1 MNCLNNDK
9 NMAVLI
15 NKETKIIVQ
24 GITGNMGK
32 THTGH
37 MLKYGTKIVAGVT
50 PGKGGQ
56 EVHGVK
62 VYDTV
67 QEAKN
72 KTGATVSCIFV
83 PAYFVLD
90 AVYEAFDAK
99 MDLVVIITEGIPPHD
114 EVKIIRRANELKIKV
129 IGPNCPGIITPGECL
144 IGIHPGIIYKPGKVG
159 MISRSG
165 TLTYEVA
172 LALSNA
178 GIGQSTCIGIGGDPV
193 IGLGFKECLKLLND
207 DPKTEAI
214 VLMGEIG
221 GTAEEAAAELIKKE
235 IKKPVVAY
243 IAGRTAPPGKRM
255 GHAGAIISGG
265 KGTADSKVKAFK
277 DANVEVADVPSQ
289 VVDLVKKVLKAPV
302 RV

>member
-1 MNCLNNDK
+1 
-9 NMAVLI
+9 MAVLV

-50 PGKGGQ
+50 PGKSGQ
-56 EVHGVK
+56 EIHGVK

-67 QEAKN
+67 LEAKE

-83 PAYFVLD
+83 PAYSVLD
-90 AVYEAFDAK
+90 AAYEAFDAG
-99 MDLVVIITEGIPPHD
+99 MELVIIITEGIPPHD
-114 EVKIIRRANELKIKV
+114 EVKIIRKAEELKIKV

-144 IGIHPGIIYKPGKVG
+144 IGIHPGIIYKQGKVG

-165 TLTYEVA
+165 TLTYEIA
-172 LALSNA
+172 LALTNA
-178 GIGQSTCIGIGGDPV
+178 NIGQSTCIGIGGDPV
-193 IGLGFKECLKLLND
+193 IGLGFIECLKLFND
-207 DPKTEAI
+207 DKDTETI
-214 VLMGEIG
+214 ILIGEIG
-221 GTAEEAAAELIKKE
+221 GTAEEEAAEFIKKE
-235 IKKPVVAY
+235 IKKPVVEY

-277 DANVEVADVPSQ
+277 DAKVEVADIPSQ
-289 VVDLVKKVLKAPV
+289 VVELIKKVIKEPV
-302 RV
+302 KV

>member
-1 MNCLNNDK
+1 
-9 NMAVLI
+9 MAVLI

-32 THTGH
+32 THTAL

-50 PGKGGQ
+50 PGKCGQ
-56 EVHGVK
+56 EISGVK

-67 QEAKN
+67 SRAKE

-83 PAYFVLD
+83 PPYGVLD
-90 AVYEAFDAK
+90 AAYEAYDAG
-99 MDLVVIITEGIPPHD
+99 MELVVIITEGIPPHD
-114 EVKIIRRANELKIKV
+114 EVKIIQRASKLGVKV

-172 LALSNA
+172 LALTNA
-178 GIGQSTCIGIGGDPV
+178 NIGQSTCIGIGGDPV
-193 IGLGFKECLKLLND
+193 IGLGFIDCLKLFNND
-207 DPKTEAI
+207 PATEAI

-221 GTAEEAAAELIKKE
+221 GTAEEEAAELIKKE

-265 KGTADSKVKAFK
+265 KGTAETKVKAFK

-289 VVDLVKKVLKAPV
+289 VVDLIKKAIKIPVKV
-302 RV
+302 